1 MRARTAVAGA
11 AFSQLLRLRS
21 APMAATGVSSGA
33 LANLII
39 ADAKALEEALV
50 YFHFTWHGFVELA
63 AICGTALAV
72 AGVPALGGVAIV
84 VLVVAACKWLAGRV
98 GALRRHVIIA
108 TDARVRLTGETIAAA
123 RAVKMNGW
131 VPPVAKRLQALRRA
145 EAGPLR
151 AAALARAGNAAARD
165 AAVPFASL
173 ATFGAMAAISG
184 GAGLGPAR
192 VFMVLALFQALLRV
206 LAIAPLGATAAQEA
220 RSGVERLRL
229 FLCAGP
235 AGEAVKPLGPLPQSS
250 ESGGGDENGDD
261 VAAEP
266 AELHGSWGWQAAPP
280 KGCISEGGADAE
292 AGEGCGGATLRQL
305 AFRARAG
312 RLTAVVGPVGAGKS
326 SLLLALL
333 GELHARP
340 DDAASPVAP
349 RPRRRLRG
357 AVAYAPQEAWVQAAS
372 VRDNI
377 LLRASAAGAGS
388 GLDDPLFGCYPP
400 VDEGRYA
407 EALDAAALATDL
419 ATFPSGDAT
428 PVGERGV
435 TLSGGQRAR
444 VSLARAVYAATSR
457 GVAGGG
463 DGAPF
468 AVALLDDPL
477 AAVDAA
483 TGSVLMRRC
492 VCGALRHATRILV
505 THQRQWLSACD
516 DVAVLEGGR
525 LVFLGSPAALLAQG
539 PPGAD
544 AATAAAALAAVVAVA
559 SAPARSVTP
568 LGDVLRRS
576 LGSRPEAAALPL
588 AASQETGAPA
598 EAAADGE
605 PPLPPPPVALIAE
618 EVRARITD
626 IAACLRAD
634 ASALFMLQSAG
645 ALRRRR
651 DVGSV
656 PRVRLCRGRGARALW
671 HAARLRGTGAG
682 ARGHGPLARL
692 VV

>member
-11 AFSQLLRLRS
+11 AFAQLLRLRS
-21 APMAATGVSSGA
+21 APMAAAGVSSGA
-33 LANLII
+33 LANLILS
-39 ADAKALEEALV
+39 DAKALEEALV

-108 TDARVRLTGETIAAA
+108 TDARVRLTGEAIAAA

-145 EAGPLR
+145 EARPLR

-235 AGEAVKPLGPLPQSS
+235 AGEAVQPLGPLPLSS
-250 ESGGGDENGDD
+250 ESDDAD

-280 KGCISEGGADAE
+280 KGHNAEGDGNDAE
-292 AGEGCGGATLRQL
+292 AGEGCGGATLREL

-340 DDAASPVAP
+340 DDAASPLAP
-349 RPRRRLRG
+349 KPRRRLRG

-388 GLDDPLFGCYPP
+388 GLDDPGVFGCYPP
-400 VDEGRYA
+400 ADEGRYA

-444 VSLARAVYAATSR
+444 VSLARAVYAATAR
-457 GVAGGG
+457 GAAGGG
-463 DGAPF
+463 DGAPL

-516 DVAVLEGGR
+516 DVAVLDGGR

-544 AATAAAALAAVVAVA
+544 AATSAAALAAVVAVA
-559 SAPARSVTP
+559 SAPARSVSAP

-576 LGSRPEAAALPL
+576 LGSRPLPL
-588 AASQETGAPA
+588 AAAAETGAPA
-598 EAAADGE
+598 EAADGEAEAADGE
-605 PPLPPPPVALIAE
+605 PPPPPPPVVALIAE
-618 EVRARITD
+618 EV
-626 IAACLRAD
+626 C
-634 ASALFMLQSAG
+634 
-645 ALRRRR
+645 
-651 DVGSV
+651 
-656 PRVRLCRGRGARALW
+656 ARALW
-671 HAARLRGTGAG
+671 I
-682 ARGHGPLARL
+682 PQLAWC
-692 VV
+692 